1 MKTAVI
7 YARYSSDKQSEQSI
21 EGQLYD
27 CYNYAKANDIT
38 VIGEYIDRAMTGRN
52 DDRPDFQRMIS
63 DSAKHTFELVFV
75 WKLDR
80 FARSTEDAA
89 YNRGKLKR
97 NGVRLLSIKEDFG
110 EGATSELMEH
120 IMESFN
126 EFYSADLR
134 EKALRGL
141 HQSALKCQ
149 STGGQI
155 PIGYKIEGKKYV
167 IDEATRF
174 IPETVFR
181 MYAEGERLSDI
192 ARFLNEK
199 GYRTRLG
206 KKFTT
211 GSFYTMLSN
220 EKYIGVYKYNDVRI
234 EGGYEA
240 MITPEMFE
248 AVQKKLIENKRRAP
262 KKSERENFFL
272 TGKLFCGHCG
282 EPMNGMSGNSTNGK
296 HLYYRCNGVRK
307 HSGCDKKTERK
318 EQIENEI
325 IGAIQRAFSNADPE
339 ELTRQVIENYEKDS
353 RPADQVKAMKSE
365 VQKITKKIDNVVNAI
380 AEMGGNETLYT
391 QLRQLTEQKEQKE
404 SEIRI
409 AEHKAD
415 QIPSVELV
423 KKILD
428 LIQNADTM
436 TDEGKQI
443 LIDGAVEKIY
453 VYDDSLDIYFK
464 GGSSTEITLN
474 PKNKDDITDE
484 TFAYSQRCGAITHT
498 GEPLITIINGS
509 LMLSVHR

>member
-7 YARYSSDKQSEQSI
+7 YARYSSDKQTEQSI

-27 CYNYAKANDIT
+27 CYNYAKQHGIT
-38 VIGEYIDRAMTGRN
+38 VVQEYIDRAMTGKN
-52 DDRPDFQRMIS
+52 DDRPAFQQMLHES
-63 DSAKHTFELVFV
+63 AMHKWDSVIV

-80 FARSTEDAA
+80 FARNTIDSAV
-89 YNRGKLKR
+89 NRQILAK
-97 NGVRLLSIKEDFG
+97 NGVKLLSV
-110 EGATSELMEH
+110 
-120 IMESFN
+120 MESFGDDASGQMMTHIIEAIN
-126 EFYSADLR
+126 EYYSADLR
-134 EKALRGL
+134 EKTVRGM

-155 PIGYKIEGKKYV
+155 PIGYKIEDKKYA

-181 MYAEGERLSDI
+181 MYAEGKRLAEI
-192 ARFLNEK
+192 ARYLNEK
-199 GYRTRLG
+199 GYRTRMG
-206 KKFTT
+206 RKFTT

-220 EKYIGVYKYNDVRI
+220 EKYIGVYKYGDVRI

-240 MITPEMFE
+240 MIDPVLFD
-248 AVQKKLIENKRRAP
+248 AVQKKLVENKKRAP
-262 KKSERENFFL
+262 KISERENFYL

-282 EPMNGMSGNSTNGK
+282 EPMNGMSGNSTKGK

-307 HSGCDKKTERK
+307 HTGCDKRTERK
-318 EQIENEI
+318 EELENEI
-325 IGAIQRAFSNADPE
+325 IGAIQRAFANADPE
-339 ELTRQVIENYEKDS
+339 ELTIKVIENYEKNS
-353 RPADQVKAMKSE
+353 RPADQVKVMKAE
-365 VQKITKKIDNVVNAI
+365 LQKITNKVDNVVNAI

-404 SEIRI
+404 TEIRI

-415 QIPSVELV
+415 DMPTVELV

-436 TDEGKQI
+436 TDEGRQL
-443 LIDGAVEKIY
+443 LIDGAVSRIY

-464 GGSSTEITLN
+464 GGKNTEIPLN
-474 PKNKDDITDE
+474 PANKDDVSDNS
-484 TFAYSQRCGAITHT
+484 FACCKEWGAKTKT
-498 GEPLITIINGS
+498 YKPF
-509 LMLSVHR
+509 R